1 MRFFAP
7 VLLSLLSAAAVCGQA
22 LDDLAE
28 VISPEVRGLLE
39 LAPMF
44 LRNAVGIDLE
54 EVLEAEGRS
63 LSSTARAWGMEEC
76 SALAVCSSHARY
88 DEYGYIALPFR
99 FLFSG

>member
-1 MRFFAP
+1 MRLFVS
-7 VLLSLLSAAAVCGQA
+7 VLLSLVSAAAVCGQN
-22 LDDLAE
+22 LDDLSE
-28 VISPEVRGLLE
+28 VLSPEVRGLLE

-44 LRNAVGIDLE
+44 LRNAAGIDLE
-54 EVLEAEGRS
+54 EVVEAEGRS
-63 LSSTARAWGMEEC
+63 LSTTARAWGLEEC